1 LKFREGDLASWG
13 TLIIVII
20 QIYLLLHLRELS
32 TRLKGEDHSFAA
44 AWIGIYPDLI
54 ARTVSLLTTSF
65 LPIAVLVYGIVK
77 LGFSWLVFT
86 TLGFG
91 LALAIVTSILLWGLP
106 KQRAL

>member
-1 LKFREGDLASWG
+1 MASWG

-32 TRLKGEDHSFAA
+32 TRLKGEDHSFKA

-91 LALAIVTSILLWGLP
+91 LALAVVTSILLWGLP
-106 KQRAL
+106 KRRAI